1 MPRRVDE
8 PMKGMH
14 IRIPSA
20 MRSRIKERAKK
31 WGESES
37 VIVREM
43 IKKFLETA

>member
-14 IRIPSA
+14 IRIPSV
-20 MRSRIKERAKK
+20 MRNRIKEQAKK

-43 IKKFLETA
+43 IKKFLEAT